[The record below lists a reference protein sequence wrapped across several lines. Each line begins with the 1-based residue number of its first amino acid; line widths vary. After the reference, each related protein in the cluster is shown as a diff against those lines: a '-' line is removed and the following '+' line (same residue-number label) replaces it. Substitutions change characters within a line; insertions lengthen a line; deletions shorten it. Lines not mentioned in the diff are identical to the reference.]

1 MRTRVVFAAFVG
13 LVPLSL
19 SAAPT
24 QAVPRTQCGG
34 RLGSEFT
41 GYVIPGVPLIAGIR
55 TGMSREQVKRIAP
68 RLDLFESRQ
77 RLELFP
83 GVSFRATAMY
93 RDIYYGGLEWVRL
106 FGASREAPIEALT
119 ARYGEPIQLDS
130 ANSGIYRVR
139 VLKWC
144 EGQRVFV
151 LTERSYDFSI
161 AITSERLHR

>member
-1 MRTRVVFAAFVG
+1 MAAFVG

-34 RLGSEFT
+34 RLGGEFT
-41 GYVIPGVPLIAGIR
+41 GYAIPGVPLIAGFS
-55 TGMSREQVKRIAP
+55 TGMSRQQVKRIAP
-68 RLDLFESRQ
+68 RLSLYESRQ

-83 GVSFRATAMY
+83 GVSLRATAMY
-93 RDIYYGGLEWVRL
+93 RDLDYGGLEWVRL
-106 FGASREAPIEALT
+106 FGTSREAPIEALT

-130 ANSGIYRVR
+130 SDSGIYRVR

-144 EGQRVFV
+144 DGKRVFV
-151 LTERSYDFSI
+151 LTERSYDFSL